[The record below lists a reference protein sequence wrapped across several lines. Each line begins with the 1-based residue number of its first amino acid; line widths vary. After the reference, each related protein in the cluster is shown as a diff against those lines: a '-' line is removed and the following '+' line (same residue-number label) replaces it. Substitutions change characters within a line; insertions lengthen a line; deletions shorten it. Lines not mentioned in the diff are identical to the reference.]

1 MLLAE
6 TAVRLT
12 TTAKAAG
19 CAAKLSPSVLDA
31 VLKRLPP
38 QTDPNLIVGFETS
51 DDAAV
56 YRLRE
61 DLAIVQTV
69 DFFTPIVDD
78 PALFGQVAATNALS
92 DVYAMGGRPVSALTI
107 VAFPVSS
114 SPEILEQILRG
125 GLAKMTE
132 ANCTVVG
139 GHSIRDDELKFG
151 YAVTGVIHPGRIW
164 RNVGARPGDALLLTK
179 PIGTGVISTALKQG
193 RAEDA
198 WVAASTAS
206 MTRLNRDAA
215 EALHEIED
223 AEKGESPV
231 HAVTDVTGFGL
242 LGHAREMAIGSGV
255 SLKINHTRVAYLPG
269 AIEAARGKFF
279 SGGMKNNREFI
290 EGCAVFLSAVPEEFQ
305 ALLYD
310 PQTSGGLL
318 VAIAPEP
325 AKAAQAALERRGISA
340 QLIGEV
346 VPKSSPLIE
355 IV

>member
-1 MLLAE
+1 
-6 TAVRLT
+6 
-12 TTAKAAG
+12 
-19 CAAKLSPSVLDA
+19 
-31 VLKRLPP
+31 
-38 QTDPNLIVGFETS
+38 
-51 DDAAV
+51 
-56 YRLRE
+56 
-61 DLAIVQTV
+61 
-69 DFFTPIVDD
+69 
-78 PALFGQVAATNALS
+78 
-92 DVYAMGGRPVSALTI
+92 
-107 VAFPVSS
+107 
-114 SPEILEQILRG
+114 
-125 GLAKMTE
+125 
-132 ANCTVVG
+132 VG

-164 RNVGARPGDALLLTK
+164 KNVGARTGDALLLTK

-215 EALHEIED
+215 EALHEIQD
-223 AEKGESPV
+223 AAKGESPV

-255 SLKINHTRVAYLPG
+255 SFKIDHTRVAYLPG

-290 EGCAVFLSAVPEEFQ
+290 EGCAMFLSSVPEEFQ
-305 ALLYD
+305 ALFFD

-318 VAIAPEP
+318 VAIVPES
-325 AKAAQAALERRGISA
+325 AKAAQAALERRGVSA

-346 VPKSSPLIE
+346 VARRSPLIE
-355 IV
+355 IA